1 MVLYFTGTGNS
12 RYAASIISEIT
23 GFQLVSIN
31 SIMRERIEDPYI
43 AKYSFQSDDSF
54 VVVCPTH
61 CWQMPRA
68 VEQFLRDSRF
78 VGSNKIY
85 FFLTCGSSTGAAAEH
100 AEKLCAEIGME
111 FMGLSSVQMPENYI
125 AMFKI
130 PEYDEAQ
137 GIIRASVSKIE
148 SSARLIASGK
158 PIFDSNT
165 GNPHLSKI
173 NPLFYRFFVKDKKY
187 HFNEDTCNSCGLCE
201 KICPAVNIRIDD
213 YGRPQW
219 KGNCI
224 HCMACINSC
233 PKKAIEY
240 GRISK
245 GKRRYL
251 LLADGQQ
258 KR

>member
-1 MVLYFTGTGNS
+1 MVLYFTGSGNS
-12 RYAASIISEIT
+12 RYAASIISSIT
-23 GFQLVSIN
+23 GGELISIN
-31 SIMRERIEDPYI
+31 SVMRQRIEDPYI
-43 AKYSFQSDDSF
+43 AKYSFQSDDPF
-54 VVVCPTH
+54 VIVCPTH

-68 VEQFLRDSRF
+68 VEQFIRDSRF
-78 VGSNKIY
+78 VGSDKLY
-85 FFLTCGSSTGAAAEH
+85 FFLTCGSSTGAASAH

-125 AMFKI
+125 AMFKV
-130 PEYDEAQ
+130 PSYDEAQ
-137 GIIRASVSKIE
+137 GIVRSAVSKIE

-165 GNPHLSKI
+165 GNPYLSKI
-173 NPLFYRFFVKDKKY
+173 NPLFYRFFVKDKKF
-187 HFNEDTCNSCGLCE
+187 HSTENCNGCGLCE
-201 KICPAVNIRIDD
+201 KVCPAVNISLNS
-213 YGRPQW
+213 GSLPQW

-224 HCMACINSC
+224 HCMACINCC
-233 PKKAIEY
+233 PQESIEY

-251 LLADGQQ
+251 LMADGQQ